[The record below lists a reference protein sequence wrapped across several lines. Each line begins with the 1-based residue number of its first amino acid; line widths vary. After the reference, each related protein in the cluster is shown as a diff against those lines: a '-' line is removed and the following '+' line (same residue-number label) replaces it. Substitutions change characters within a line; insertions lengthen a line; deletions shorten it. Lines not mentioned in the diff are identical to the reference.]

1 MLDDKIRVPKG
12 LTRLDSR
19 TRSNQMAFNKDKCES
34 AAIRA
39 GEQTAHMPSSERG
52 LIKGTPGDDLW
63 ALGDSL
69 LINGPIM

>member
-1 MLDDKIRVPKG
+1 MLDDKIRIPKG

-39 GEQTAHMPSSERG
+39 WRANCTHAQQ
-52 LIKGTPGDDLW
+52 
-63 ALGDSL
+63 
-69 LINGPIM
+69 